1 MNTVCGKNYLLL
13 VCPAGF
19 YAFSLPNSNVCVCV
33 CVCVC
38 LYEMG
43 NVTGVYCFKNNP
55 SCKAENS
62 GFKTYSSTR
71 ECITRSGR
79 STLPHAGLPALLI

>member
-1 MNTVCGKNYLLL
+1 MEKSIYCV
-13 VCPAGF
+13 
-19 YAFSLPNSNVCVCV
+19 YAPRSFMLSRYRIAMCVCV

-38 LYEMG
+38 LCEMA

-62 GFKTYSSTR
+62 ESYTR

-79 STLPHAGLPALLI
+79 CTLPHAGLPTLLI